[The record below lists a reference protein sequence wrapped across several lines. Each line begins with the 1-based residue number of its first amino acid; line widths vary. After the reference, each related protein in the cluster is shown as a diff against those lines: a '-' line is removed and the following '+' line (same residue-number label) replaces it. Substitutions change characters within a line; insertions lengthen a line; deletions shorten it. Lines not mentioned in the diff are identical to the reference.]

1 MIFWIETIENCL
13 IGISARPKGFEDLEK
28 DIQELK
34 GLKIK
39 LIISLLDDGENLEF
53 GLDGEKSIC
62 EQNNIEFEN
71 LAIKDMSVPGFE
83 RFVDC
88 VNNVYLKLK
97 QVEKLMIHCN
107 HGQGRS
113 GLFVAGI
120 LIRNGM
126 SLKDALKL
134 IESKRG
140 FQCPSTSSQL
150 KFLKA
155 YESFLIN
162 T

>member
-1 MIFWIETIENCL
+1 MDNIVL
-13 IGISARPKGFEDLEK
+13 KYAYLEK
-28 DIQELK
+28 EIQELK
-34 GLKIK
+34 SVKIK

-53 GLDGEKSIC
+53 GLDEEKSIC
-62 EQNNIEFEN
+62 EANGIEFEN
-71 LAIKDMSVPGFE
+71 LPIKDMSVPGFE

-88 VNNVYLKLK
+88 VNKLYSKLK

-113 GLFVAGI
+113 GLFMAGI

-126 SLKDALKL
+126 KLKDALKL
-134 IESKRG
+134 IELKRG
-140 FQCPSTSSQL
+140 FQCPSTKGQL
-150 KFLKA
+150 EFLKA